1 MAFCSRIT
9 PPCVCVSTMYP
20 LLSMLALTLGTEA
33 ALTAV
38 TKAAGVVPFTVA
50 NTGVVNVVLLATEVM
65 M

>member
-1 MAFCSRIT
+1 
-9 PPCVCVSTMYP
+9 MYP